1 MSLPI
6 TLPAWLPWWLPL
18 LILLP
23 AGLYLL
29 VFLLMPFSVFGLKG
43 RLDAIEIRLD
53 EIQQD
58 LRALVE
64 RLPAAVAAARYAEE
78 SYVETLPGAPQH
90 PASPRGP
97 MAAPP
102 AAPAAVPLRA
112 ARPAAREREAPPA
125 RQEPRLDWPR

>member
-6 TLPAWLPWWLPL
+6 PLPAWLPWWLPL

-78 SYVETLPGAPQH
+78 NYIETLPGAPPR
-90 PASPRGP
+90 PASPRVP

-102 AAPAAVPLRA
+102 ATPAVRA
-112 ARPAAREREAPPA
+112 TRPAPREREAPPA